1 MEVHVAN
8 GSCPHWGFHAG
19 FKGWIPTVLGALSF
33 RSIGQATFPSRAKYA
48 NISVLFNDEGSAA
61 GQQLRRRVILAF
73 QSRNTSDEFVSSLR
87 NFFGRKK
94 EFYFVLRAHTDPS
107 VGIGSERLHGEIYVF
122 AKKKQWKTN
131 AQARVYSIIDRL
143 NGFSLRAD
151 QSPLKQ
157 TLTQFDE
164 EPAKLSKDCTFHVK
178 FGLLRSGEV
187 SFGDLEFSNQ
197 EVGEGSRQAAQ
208 ERNYDRNE
216 RLVNQCFFFLRDL
229 AHNHQHHAPD
239 CDTLLTLQRYDGNN
253 PNEWKKN
260 IVYALQYYV
269 IDSKRLHDKSAMAD
283 ALGVLAYR
291 AAFIENV
298 IGKRSKDI
306 PNDEHLR
313 DSVRAR
319 IEDEPAPGRLFASW
333 QTILS
338 VYAIFIAMIAILL
351 QPIVDDEAVR
361 AQIGDDQVGKWLLTS
376 LPRAV
381 VEYMP
386 QIFLFAF
393 LIIPF
398 VLWAFFIPRNR
409 KASKPKGIVVS
420 TIMDLYAL
428 GQMHMGGMLFKSDVA
443 YNFIVRRYYRIFAY
457 FFVCAFF
464 SLGVVMIWSGYLI
477 TKSAKQ
483 YFLLP
488 NREICP
494 ATFFVNFCL
503 SIFGDFD

>member
-1 MEVHVAN
+1 
-8 GSCPHWGFHAG
+8 
-19 FKGWIPTVLGALSF
+19 
-33 RSIGQATFPSRAKYA
+33 
-48 NISVLFNDEGSAA
+48 
-61 GQQLRRRVILAF
+61 
-73 QSRNTSDEFVSSLR
+73 
-87 NFFGRKK
+87 
-94 EFYFVLRAHTDPS
+94 
-107 VGIGSERLHGEIYVF
+107 
-122 AKKKQWKTN
+122 
-131 AQARVYSIIDRL
+131 
-143 NGFSLRAD
+143 
-151 QSPLKQ
+151 
-157 TLTQFDE
+157 
-164 EPAKLSKDCTFHVK
+164 
-178 FGLLRSGEV
+178 
-187 SFGDLEFSNQ
+187 
-197 EVGEGSRQAAQ
+197 
-208 ERNYDRNE
+208 
-216 RLVNQCFFFLRDL
+216 
-229 AHNHQHHAPD
+229 
-239 CDTLLTLQRYDGNN
+239 
-253 PNEWKKN
+253 
-260 IVYALQYYV
+260 
-269 IDSKRLHDKSAMAD
+269 MAD